1 MTPPEID
8 RAIARAAEQ
17 AGPVDPARL
26 EGISRRLKDGLR
38 PVRPIGAPWR
48 QTASLVAM
56 VAGVAVLGAAR
67 AGFFGVL
74 KMTTMQSAA
83 IFLTLSGTAC
93 LSAAAAVS
101 AMTPGARRVM
111 DPAILV
117 VSAAV
122 APLGVFALV
131 LHDYSL
137 GRFVPQGVNC
147 LKAGLLFAIP
157 AAVLAAVI
165 LRRGYAVNRTAA
177 GVAAGTLAG
186 LAGLTMLELHCPNF
200 RAPHVMLWHVAPVPL
215 GALAGWLIYSLGWK
229 RKDAELMQ

>member
-8 RAIARAAEQ
+8 RAIGTAAGR
-17 AGPVDPARL
+17 AGPVDPATL
-26 EGISRRLKDGLR
+26 ERISRRLKDGLQ
-38 PVRPIGAPWR
+38 PVRPIDAPWR
-48 QTASLVAM
+48 QAASLVAM
-56 VAGVAVLGAAR
+56 LAGVAVLGASR
-67 AGFFGVL
+67 VGFFGLL
-74 KMTTMQSAA
+74 KMTAMQTASV
-83 IFLTLSGTAC
+83 FLTLSGAAC

-101 AMTPGARRVM
+101 AMTPGARRVI

-117 VSAAV
+117 VSGV
-122 APLGVFALV
+122 LAPLGVFALV
-131 LHDYSL
+131 FRDYSL
-137 GRFVPQGVNC
+137 GRFVPQGVTC
-147 LKAGLLFAIP
+147 LKAGLLIAIP